1 MGILGWILLGG
12 LAGWVASLIMKTDKQ
27 MGLFLN
33 IAVGI
38 VGAFIGGWLT
48 SMLMDKDI
56 SGFNIESFLIAL
68 LGSVILLWL
77 VKLARG
83 SGAKE

>member
-1 MGILGWILLGG
+1 MGIIGWIVLGG

-33 IAVGI
+33 IVVGI

-48 SMLMDKDI
+48 SVFLDKDI
-56 SGFNIESFLIAL
+56 SGFNIESFFIAL

-83 SGAKE
+83 SGDK